1 MSLNGTLDSSVQV
14 LLKEAFKLNSYE
26 ANVYAALLARPM
38 SPKEIS
44 RTSKVPLPRIYDT
57 LAVLSQKGFVEEAVG
72 RYNAVNP
79 LSALDSR
86 IAQFKSTFEKEQ
98 LAREEAKKRIVE
110 ALKPVYSKRIETTAD
125 PVLLKGINSIGS
137 RFLEI
142 MRNSR
147 DVIFL
152 VRKGIKIKETFKSY
166 LEAVPLSR
174 KRIRIIFPA
183 GSDFTESDRTFSKR
197 LGIEVRSWEHPILDM
212 MVADQ
217 LDVMIGVPEPAS
229 DEPFGAV
236 AVWVR
241 NPSFG
246 ASTRKAVEEI
256 WSISSLRGMSPK

>member
-1 MSLNGTLDSSVQV
+1 MHV

-26 ANVYAALLARPM
+26 ANVYTALLARPM

-44 RTSKVPLPRIYDT
+44 RTSKVPLPRVYDT
-57 LAVLSQKGFVEEAVG
+57 LAALSQKGFVEEGVG
-72 RYNAVNP
+72 KYNAVSP

-86 IAQFKSTFEKEQ
+86 ITQFKSAFEKEQ
-98 LAREEAKKRIVE
+98 LAREEVKKRIVE
-110 ALKPVYSKRIETTAD
+110 ALKPLHSKRIEPTND
-125 PVLLKGINSIGS
+125 PILLKGINSIGS

-142 MRNSR
+142 MRDSK

-166 LEAVPLSR
+166 LETVPLSR
-174 KRIRIIFPA
+174 KRIRIILPA
-183 GSDFTESDRTFSKR
+183 GNDFSESDRAFTKR
-197 LGIEVRSWEHPILDM
+197 LGIEVRSWEHPLLDM

-229 DEPFGAV
+229 DDPFGAV

-241 NPSFG
+241 NPSFA

-256 WSISSLRGMSPK
+256 WSVSSSRGLSPK

>member
-1 MSLNGTLDSSVQV
+1 LESAVEV

-38 SPKEIS
+38 SPKETS
-44 RTSKVPLPRIYDT
+44 KTSKVPLPRVYDT
-57 LAVLSQKGFVEEAVG
+57 LAALSQKGFVEGTAG

-86 IAQFKSTFEKEQ
+86 IAQFKSAFEKEQ
-98 LAREEAKKRIVE
+98 LAREEAKRRIVE
-110 ALKPVYSKRIETTAD
+110 ALRPLYSKKIELISD

-142 MRNSR
+142 VRNSK

-152 VRKGIKIKETFKSY
+152 VRKGFKIKETFKSY
-166 LEAVPLSR
+166 LESLPLSR
-174 KRIRIIFPA
+174 KSIRIILPA
-183 GSDFTESDRTFSKR
+183 GTDFSESDRALTKR
-197 LGIEVRSWEHPILDM
+197 LGIKVRSWKHPLLDM
-212 MVADQ
+212 MVADE
-217 LDVMIGVPEPAS
+217 LDVIIGVPETNS
-229 DEPFGAV
+229 DEPFAAV

-241 NPSFG
+241 NPSFA

-256 WSISSLRGMSPK
+256 WSISSSRGLSPK